1 MSATLRVDRRGDVL
15 ELTLHRPKALN
26 AFTVEMNEALS
37 EALREAADPAIRAV
51 IITGAG
57 RAFCGG
63 QDLEEATAPES
74 KGPSHRLGTYYNP
87 NLLALR
93 ALDKPVIAAVNG
105 AAAGAGMGLALAC
118 DVRLLAEGAT
128 LVPAFSAIGLVPD
141 SGTSWFTV
149 ALLGYARA
157 FSWLTSGRR
166 MGADEALA
174 LGLAD
179 EVVPVEELLDRARAR
194 AEALAATPGRS
205 LELTKFLLQ
214 SAGSSTLDRAARPR
228 ARAAAGR
235 QRGPGVPRARRG
247 VLARRGT

>member
-1 MSATLRVDRRGDVL
+1 MSDTLRVDRRGDVL
-15 ELTLHRPKALN
+15 ELTLHRPEALN

-105 AAAGAGMGLALAC
+105 AAAGAGLSLAVAC
-118 DVRLLAEGAT
+118 DVRVASAAAVF
-128 LVPAFSAIGLVPD
+128 VPGFVGIGLIVI
-141 SGTSWFTV
+141 SLSSAV
-149 ALLGYARA
+149 A
-157 FSWLTSGRR
+157 
-166 MGADEALA
+166 M
-174 LGLAD
+174 
-179 EVVPVEELLDRARAR
+179 
-194 AEALAATPGRS
+194 LAARS
-205 LELTKFLLQ
+205 LAVPISRISQ
-214 SAGSSTLDRAARPR
+214 ALD
-228 ARAAAGR
+228 
-235 QRGPGVPRARRG
+235 
-247 VLARRGT
+247 LH